1 MSDLIAIAYET
12 PAQANAGRQD
22 VLRLGADYLDDV
34 GDAALATIDPN
45 GVIDLDQV
53 INLWSAGQKGAM
65 LRELLVGLLFLH
77 PLLAVLKPQTAQQVS
92 ASLTGFGLSEEF
104 VGTLRTMLL
113 PGRAVMFLWLAQH
126 SARDLLAA
134 LRPAHQALH
143 HAIDTTRLPVV
154 HSAFMLAHQEAV
166 AQRQT
171 AYSRELSGP

>member
-12 PAQANAGRQD
+12 PALASAGRQA
-22 VLRLGADYLDDV
+22 VLRLGPDYLDDV

-65 LRELLVGLLFLH
+65 LRGLLVGLLFLH

-92 ASLTGFGLSEEF
+92 DSLTGFGLSEDF

-126 SARDLLAA
+126 SARELLTA
-134 LRPAHQALH
+134 LRPANQALH
-143 HAIDTTRLPVV
+143 HPIDTTRLAVV
-154 HSAFMLAHQEAV
+154 QSAFMLAHQEAA

-171 AYSRELSGP
+171 AYRRGFAGP